1 MMKPFTESV
10 GGFHGRGYR
19 ERGNINIPLE
29 LAIENGIGRFSLTIA
44 GSNRGEQGP

>member
-19 ERGNINIPLE
+19 ERGNINTPLE
-29 LAIENGIGRFSLTIA
+29 LADGAVWTWPDE
-44 GSNRGEQGP
+44 GSKDHDGD